1 MSQLKREASQESL
14 NRQSSQYELREKL
27 LAAEGSAMVHPSLQE
42 LSISKE
48 YFNTSKQN
56 IHKRVQANQSAA
68 QPRATSLPRIQSS
81 RRIESQ
87 ANMNR
92 SLETVPDGP
101 VPNVLAHST
110 KQIGP
115 N

>member
-48 YFNTSKQN
+48 YFNTNKQN
-56 IHKRVQANQSAA
+56 I
-68 QPRATSLPRIQSS
+68 
-81 RRIESQ
+81 
-87 ANMNR
+87 
-92 SLETVPDGP
+92 
-101 VPNVLAHST
+101 
-110 KQIGP
+110 
-115 N
+115 